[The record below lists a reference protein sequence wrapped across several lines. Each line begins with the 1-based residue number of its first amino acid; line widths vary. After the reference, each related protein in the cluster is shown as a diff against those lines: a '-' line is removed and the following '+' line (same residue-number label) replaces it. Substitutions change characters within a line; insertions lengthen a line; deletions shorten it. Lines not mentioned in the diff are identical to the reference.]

1 MRFHPYLTFE
11 GDCAQAFTRYQEVFG
26 GPLELLTMAEA
37 PDGPPEGVDPELVM
51 HAALTT
57 DGGAHLMGSDR
68 TPGDPTGKPLGILVT
83 AELPTKEE
91 AHRVFD
97 ELADGG
103 TVHTPIGETFFSHA
117 YGICVDR
124 FGTPWMV
131 MAGTMP
137 GE

>member
-26 GPLELLTMAEA
+26 GPLELITVAEA
-37 PDGPPEGVDPELVM
+37 PDGTPEGADPDQVM

-57 DGGAHLMGSDR
+57 DGGALLMGSDR
-68 TPGDPTGKPLGILVT
+68 RAGDPTGAPLGMLVNV
-83 AELPTKEE
+83 ELPTKEE

-97 ELADGG
+97 ELAERGS
-103 TVHTPIGETFFSHA
+103 VHTPIGETFFSHA

>member
-11 GDCAQAFTRYQEVFG
+11 GTCAEAFGRYQEVFG
-26 GPLELLTMAEA
+26 GPLEVITMAEA
-37 PDGPPEGVDPELVM
+37 PDGPPDDVDPEQVM
-51 HAALTT
+51 HAALST
-57 DGGAHLMGSDR
+57 DGGAVLMGPDR
-68 TPGDPTGKPLGILVT
+68 RAGDPTGRPLGMLVT
-83 AELPTKEE
+83 VELPTKEE

-97 ELADGG
+97 DLAEGG
-103 TVHTPIGETFFSHA
+103 AVHTPIGETFFSPA

-124 FGTPWMV
+124 FGTPWLV